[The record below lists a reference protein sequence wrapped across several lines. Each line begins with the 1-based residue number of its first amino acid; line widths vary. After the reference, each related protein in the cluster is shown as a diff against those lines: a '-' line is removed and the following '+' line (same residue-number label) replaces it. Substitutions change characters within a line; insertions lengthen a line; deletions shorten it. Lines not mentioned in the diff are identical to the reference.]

1 MAVLVGI
8 AGFVTLVIPMAMF
21 YIAGYSPGYS
31 VGFLGDSFDR
41 AMLPGAITVLW
52 SAVALAMGQ
61 KTVDRPG
68 AS

>member
-1 MAVLVGI
+1 MALIVGI
-8 AGFVTLVIPMAMF
+8 AGFVSLVIAMAMF

-31 VGFLGDSFDR
+31 EGFLGDSFDR
-41 AMLPGAITVLW
+41 AMLPGAIAVLW
-52 SAVALAMGQ
+52 SADALAMGQ